1 MKSVD
6 LSLEFC
12 GVHFENPFILAS
24 APPTADAEMIARGFE
39 AGWAGAVIK
48 TVADVPLVN
57 IRPRFSAIKHNN
69 YVLGFENIEQL
80 STKPLDYWVYAIE
93 DLKKNYKDKVII
105 ASILVDDNYENIE
118 QLISTL
124 EAAKPDII
132 ELNLSCPH
140 SVHSNKGLSIG
151 QVPNKVYN
159 ITNFAKK
166 MTKIPIM
173 PKLTSNVTDI
183 TTIGSAAYKASADA
197 VTAINTVQGL
207 VKIDINKLA
216 PEPSVDGL
224 SSYGGL
230 SGPAIKPIALKCIS
244 QLYNSLHM
252 PISGGGGVM
261 TWEDCVEF
269 FLCGAKTVQ
278 VATAVMLKG
287 YDIVSTY
294 IEGLKSYMIKMGFLK
309 IDDFLGKAAKKI
321 VDPDQLKISNRCTYT
336 INDSKCT
343 GCKNCYVACMD
354 GGFQAIAMEENKAR
368 IIEDKCDGCSLCA
381 LVCPINDC
389 ISKKGINL

>member
-24 APPTADAEMIARGFE
+24 APPTANAKMIARGFE

-48 TVADVPLVN
+48 TVVDIPSVS
-57 IRPRFSAIKHNN
+57 IRPRFSAIKHKN
-69 YVLGFENIEQL
+69 YVFGFENIEQL
-80 STKPLDYWVYAIE
+80 STKPLDYWVSAIE

-105 ASILVDDNYENIE
+105 ASILVDDNYENIK

-140 SVHSNKGLSIG
+140 SIHNNKGLSIG
-151 QVPNKVYN
+151 QIPDKVYN
-159 ITNFAKK
+159 ITNCAKK

-173 PKLTSNVTDI
+173 PKLTPNVTDI

-207 VKIDINKLA
+207 VKIDINKLT

-252 PISGGGGVM
+252 PISGSGGVM

-278 VATAVMLKG
+278 VATAVMLNG
-287 YDIVSTY
+287 YGIVSTY

-321 VDPDQLKISNRCTYT
+321 VDPGQLKISNRCTYT

-381 LVCPINDC
+381 LVCPIDDC